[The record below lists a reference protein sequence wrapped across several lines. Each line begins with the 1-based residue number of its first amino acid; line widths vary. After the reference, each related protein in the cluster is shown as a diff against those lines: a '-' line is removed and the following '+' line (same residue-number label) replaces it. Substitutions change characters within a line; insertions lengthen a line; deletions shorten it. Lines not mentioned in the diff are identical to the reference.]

1 VQRHGFN
8 VLASSWASANM
19 GAPERTFTEATMN
32 EQVPLPPAYEP
43 CPLSPG
49 PYLIC
54 PDCGAL
60 VTEDTATRH
69 EDFHARLA
77 ADLRMAGRYRSAL
90 AATNGRKESA
100 G

>member
-1 VQRHGFN
+1 
-8 VLASSWASANM
+8 M
-19 GAPERTFTEATMN
+19 GAPERTFMSEGEPMN
-32 EQVPLPPAYEP
+32 EPQVPLPTAYEQ

-49 PYLIC
+49 PYLLC

-90 AATNGRKESA
+90 AATNGHSETA